1 MEHPAAGEYVDE
13 RPTILCIDDT
23 LTSLEAMRLVLGSH
37 FKVLTAS
44 NGAQGIALLDREPV
58 DLVLLDVQMPE
69 MDGFETCKSIRR
81 QQRFEHLPVIFVT
94 GSDDDEDERRCFR
107 VGAVDFVTKP
117 LRPAT
122 LLARVNTHL
131 ALYQHQRDLDQ
142 LVAKRTFELQQTRM
156 QIIRR
161 LGRAAEYKD
170 NETGNHVL
178 RMSYYCRRI
187 ALAAGHSVA
196 EAELLF
202 LVAPM
207 HDIGKIGIPESI
219 LLKPGKLTPEEW
231 GVMRT
236 HPTIGA
242 EIIGDDPNE
251 LLRCAH
257 DVALCHHERWDG
269 TGYPR
274 GLKGADIPWTG
285 RIAAVADVLDALMSV
300 RPYKRAWTFEEASA
314 EVQKGSGTQFDPDAV
329 AAFLKVSKDCRE
341 IAERYSEQKG
351 AMGDSDL
358 QHRRA
363 TAAGG

>member
-1 MEHPAAGEYVDE
+1 MEQQAAPNASASE
-13 RPTILCIDDT
+13 RATLLCVDDT
-23 LTSLEAMRLVLGSH
+23 VTSLEAMRRVLGSH
-37 FKVLTAS
+37 YRVLVAS
-44 NGAQGIALLDREPV
+44 SAKEALEALHREPV
-58 DLVLLDVQMPE
+58 DLVLMDVQMPE
-69 MDGFETCKSIRR
+69 VDGFETCRR
-81 QQRFEHLPVIFVT
+81 ILALPRYEHLPIIFVT
-94 GSDDDEDERRCFR
+94 GSEDDEDERRCFR
-107 VGAVDFVTKP
+107 AGGVDFVTKP

-122 LLARVNTHL
+122 LLARVGTHL
-131 ALYQHQRDLDQ
+131 ALYEHQRELDG
-142 LVAKRTFELQQTRM
+142 LVVKRTLELQQTRM

-170 NETGNHVL
+170 NETGNHVV

-187 ALAAGHSVA
+187 AQAAGRSEA

-231 GVMRT
+231 GVMKT
-236 HPTIGA
+236 HPSIGA

-257 DVALCHHERWDG
+257 DVALYHHERWDG
-269 TGYPR
+269 AGYPKGLR
-274 GLKGADIPWTG
+274 GGDIPWTG
-285 RIAAVADVLDALMSV
+285 RIVAVADVLDALMSV
-300 RPYKRAWTFEEASA
+300 RPYKRAWTFEEAS
-314 EVQKGSGTQFDPDAV
+314 EEIQKCSGSQFDPDAV
-329 AAFLKVSKDCRE
+329 KAFLAVGKDCRE

-358 QHRRA
+358 RRRA
-363 TAAGG
+363 PASGE